1 MQQLAKKVYQSAE
14 SAAQRI
20 APYIY
25 PTRVI
30 YSPYLSKLCNGRV
43 YLKPEC
49 LQTTGSFK
57 LRGALNKVL
66 ALKDSG
72 YRKPVV
78 TASTGNHA
86 AAVAFACRQADLQA
100 IIYMPETAS
109 QVKIKNLQSYPN
121 VEVRLTGQ
129 DSLASE
135 LAARQEAEHQDL
147 AYISPYN
154 DAAIIAGQATVGLE
168 VLAEVDRPDAVL
180 VPVGGGGLV
189 SGIGGVMKY
198 AVPATQIIGCQ
209 PKNSAVMYHSVV
221 AGKILDMPSKPTLS
235 DGTAGGLEADS
246 LTFDYAR
253 AFVDD
258 YVLLSE
264 TAIRQ
269 GIATILQHHRLV
281 IEGAAALSVAAV
293 LVNPERYAGRTTV
306 LVLSGNKLPWVLLQ
320 EISGELN

>member
-1 MQQLAKKVYQSAE
+1 MQQLAKEVYQ
-14 SAAQRI
+14 AAGQAAKRI
-20 APYIY
+20 TPFAY

-30 YSPYLSKLCNGRV
+30 YSPYLSKLCKGRV

-57 LRGALNKVL
+57 LRGALNK
-66 ALKDSG
+66 ALTLQAAG
-72 YRKPVV
+72 YRKPLI

-86 AAVAFACRQADLQA
+86 AAVAFASGQANLQTV
-100 IIYMPETAS
+100 IYMPETAS

-121 VEVRLTGQ
+121 VEIRLNGQ

-135 LAARQEAEHQDL
+135 LAARQEAEHQEL

-154 DAAIIAGQATVGLE
+154 DEAIIAGQATVGLE
-168 VLAEVDRPDAVL
+168 VLAEIDRPDAVL
-180 VPVGGGGLV
+180 VPVGGGGLI
-189 SGIGGVMKY
+189 SGIGGVLKHTS
-198 AVPATQIIGCQ
+198 PTTQVIGCQ
-209 PKNSAVMYHSVV
+209 PENSAVMYHSVV

-235 DGTAGGLEADS
+235 DGTAGGLEKNS
-246 LTFDYAR
+246 LTFTYAR

-258 YVLLSE
+258 FVLLSE

-281 IEGAAALSVAAV
+281 IEGAAALSVAA
-293 LVNPERYAGRTTV
+293 LLANPGRYAGQTTV
-306 LVLSGNKLPWVLLQ
+306 LVLSGNKLSWSLLQ
-320 EISGELN
+320 EISGELA

>member
-1 MQQLAKKVYQSAE
+1 MEQLAKKVYQAAE

-30 YSPYLSKLCNGRV
+30 YSPYLSDLCNGRV

-66 ALKDSG
+66 SLKNSG
-72 YRKPVV
+72 YRKAVV

-86 AAVAFACRQADLQA
+86 AAMAFACRQAGLQA

-109 QVKIKNLQSYPN
+109 QVKINNLQSYPN

-135 LAARQEAEHQDL
+135 LAARQAAERQEL

-154 DAAIIAGQATVGLE
+154 DEAIIAGQATVGLE
-168 VLAEVDRPDAVL
+168 LLAEVDRPDAVL

-189 SGIGGVMKY
+189 SGIGGVVKHTS
-198 AVPATQIIGCQ
+198 PASQIIGCQ
-209 PKNSAVMYHSVV
+209 PEHSAVMYHSVV
-221 AGKILDMPSKPTLS
+221 AGRILDIPSKPTLS
-235 DGTAGGLEADS
+235 DGTAGGLEPDS
-246 LTFDYAR
+246 LTFTYAR
-253 AFVDD
+253 AFIDD
-258 YVLLSE
+258 FVLLSE
-264 TAIRQ
+264 PAIRQ
-269 GIATILQHHRLV
+269 GIATTLQYHRLV
-281 IEGAAALSVAAV
+281 IEGAAALSVAA
-293 LVNPERYAGRTTV
+293 LLANPGRFAGQTVV
-306 LVLSGNKLPWVLLQ
+306 LVLSGNKLPWPLLQ
-320 EISGELN
+320 EISAELG